1 MQPNN
6 ELFFTGLYNNIE
18 LIDGYVCI
26 FESDEKK
33 RVKFAEYSSELEKD
47 LLAAHKKHPHGSLE
61 LNAAVKAAIEGRV
74 QICYLTIQ
82 TSRYR
87 IEAFEDNIIGNRG
100 DYEHLS
106 SGSFEDYLHEYKR
119 YWDAFGDFFQWTPL
133 DEEPDEAYLRAAH
146 ERFMKWFC
154 D

>member
-1 MQPNN
+1 MKPNN

-26 FESDEKK
+26 FESDEKE
-33 RVKFAEYSSELEKD
+33 RVKFAEYSSELERD
-47 LLAAHKKHPHGSLE
+47 LRAAHKKHPNGSLE
-61 LNAAVKAAIEGRV
+61 LNAAVKAAIERRA

-82 TSRYR
+82 TPRYR
-87 IEAFEDNIIGNRG
+87 IEAFENNIIGNRG

-106 SGSFEDYLHEYKR
+106 QGRFEDYLLEHER
-119 YWDAFGDFFQWTPL
+119 YWAAVSEFFEWTPL

>member
-1 MQPNN
+1 MKPNN
-6 ELFFTGLYNNIE
+6 ELFFTGLYNDIE

-33 RVKFAEYSSELEKD
+33 RLKFVEYSTELEDD
-47 LLAAHKKHPHGSLE
+47 LWAAHEKYQRGSLK
-61 LNAAVKAAIEGRV
+61 LNAAVRAAIERRA
-74 QICYLTIQ
+74 QERYLTIL
-82 TSRYR
+82 TLDYR
-87 IEAFEDNIIGNRG
+87 IEAFEDNIIGNRD

-106 SGSFEDYLHEYKR
+106 SGSFEDYLLEYKR
-119 YWDAFGDFFQWTPL
+119 YWDAVGEFFEWTPL